1 MSTFDVWVIRFQG
14 GGEVSPAEGLQ
25 RIFGIDA
32 AAAAEVEQ
40 TVPRVVKHRV
50 RPEAAEQMR
59 RALESIG
66 AVVEC
71 RPARPGRRVEEAVSR
86 PPEGISI
93 PVAASAERLKIEP
106 PVMGTPAL
114 SASLAPMG
122 QLGLSASEPVA
133 RPPQPRPAPPMSHPL
148 PTPGPQGL
156 GAEPAVQVEP
166 AWEEPEAP
174 LVRLDNYLD
183 DLFGNRRRRCFVQ
196 AFAMIA
202 LAIVIFGI
210 GQSKGNSIFVGDADW
225 QGVGFAGCAL
235 YLLGVAGHELY
246 TLVRG

>member
-1 MSTFDVWVIRFQG
+1 MSTFDVWVIRFQS
-14 GGEVSPAEGLQ
+14 GGEVSPVEGLQ

-32 AAAAEVEQ
+32 AAAARLEQ

-50 RPEAAEQMR
+50 RAEAAQQMR

-71 RPARPGRRVEEAVSR
+71 RPARPSRRVEEAVSR
-86 PPEGISI
+86 PPEGISV
-93 PVAASAERLKIEP
+93 PVAAAAERVKIDP
-106 PVMGTPAL
+106 PVMGAASL

-122 QLGLSASEPVA
+122 QSALSVSEPVA
-133 RPPQPRPAPPMSHPL
+133 RPARPRPAPPLIHPQAASV
-148 PTPGPQGL
+148 PQGV
-156 GAEPAVQVEP
+156 ASEPAP
-166 AWEEPEAP
+166 HTDSAREEPEAP

-183 DLFGNRRRRCFVQ
+183 ELFGNRRRRCFVQ

-202 LAIVIFGI
+202 SALVILGMS
-210 GQSKGNSIFVGDADW
+210 QSRGESVFAGEADW
-225 QGVGFAGCAL
+225 LGVGFAGLAF